1 MCLSACLSVA
11 ALAALE
17 YVYTA
22 KQHAVCSYAPAAE
35 FSLPGS
41 CLVSFQHK
49 LINPGIIWQKVN
61 YTMNKSIEES

>member
-1 MCLSACLSVA
+1 MCLSACLSV
-11 ALAALE
+11 AALE

-22 KQHAVCSYAPAAE
+22 KQHAVCSYPPAAE

-41 CLVSFQHK
+41 CLVIGLSFQHK

-61 YTMNKSIEES
+61 YTMDKSIEES